1 MKTTT
6 RTYTYEYCKGFQK
19 EVDLIIYTN
28 PAVTYGV
35 TKVATVKSK
44 KGGYSITH
52 LVSGMRFIGEFDNLK
67 TARAALKQM
76 ENIDLSWIP
85 EDGKIDREKHKA
97 PADFFVQR
105 QRLLHIKA

>member
-6 RTYTYEYCKGFQK
+6 KKYVYDHSKYYTQGVE
-19 EVDLIIYTN
+19 LIIYTN
-28 PAVTYGV
+28 PKADYGV

-52 LVSGMRFIGEFDNLK
+52 LASGMRFIGEFDNLK

-76 ENIDLSWIP
+76 ENMDLSWIP
-85 EDGKIDREKHKA
+85 ADGKIDRKKHKA
-97 PADFFVQR
+97 PKDFFVQR
-105 QRLLHIKA
+105 QKLLHIMA